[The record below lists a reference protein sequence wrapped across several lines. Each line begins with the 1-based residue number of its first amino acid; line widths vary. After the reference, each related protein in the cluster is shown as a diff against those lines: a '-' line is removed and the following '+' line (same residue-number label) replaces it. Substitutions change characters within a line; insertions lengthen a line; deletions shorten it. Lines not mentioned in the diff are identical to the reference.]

1 MGKPQS
7 VSEYLSALPE
17 AQEEALRSLRD
28 TIRAAA
34 PDAQETISSGVP
46 AFRYRDRYL
55 VSFGAAK
62 AHVSLFVMRGA
73 ALKMLEEELLGFDT
87 SNTVIRFPPDKPLPT
102 SLVEK
107 IVKIRIEEID
117 AREGDEHAEGDL
129 N

>member
-17 AQEEALRSLRD
+17 AQEKALRSLRE
-28 TIRAAA
+28 TIRSAA

-46 AFRYRDRYL
+46 AFRYRGKYL

-73 ALKMLEEELLGFDT
+73 ALKKLEEDLLDYDT
-87 SNTVIRFPPDKPLPT
+87 SNTVIRFTPDKPLPT
-102 SLVEK
+102 AVVEK
-107 IVKIRIEEID
+107 IVKLRMEEID
-117 AREGDEHAEGDL
+117 AREGD
-129 N
+129 

>member
-7 VSEYLSALPE
+7 ASEYLSALPK
-17 AQEEALRSLRD
+17 AQEEVLRSLRD

-34 PDAQETISSGVP
+34 PNAQETISSGVP
-46 AFRYRDRYL
+46 AFRYRDKYL

-73 ALKMLEEELLGFDT
+73 TLKMLEEELQSYDT
-87 SNTVIRFPPDKPLPT
+87 SNTVIRFTPDKPLPT
-102 SLVEK
+102 PIVEK

-117 AREGDEHAEGDL
+117 AHQGD
-129 N
+129 

>member
-1 MGKPQS
+1 MSKPQS

-17 AQEEALRSLRD
+17 AQEKALRSLRD

-46 AFRYRDRYL
+46 AFRYRGKYL

-73 ALKMLEEELLGFDT
+73 ALKILEDELLGYDT
-87 SNTVIRFPPDKPLPT
+87 SNTVIRFTPDKPLPT

-107 IVKIRIEEID
+107 IVKLRIEEID
-117 AREGDEHAEGDL
+117 AHQGD
-129 N
+129 

>member
-17 AQEEALRSLRD
+17 AQDKALRSLRD

-34 PDAQETISSGVP
+34 PNAQETISSGVP
-46 AFRYRDRYL
+46 AFRYRGKYL

-73 ALKMLEEELLGFDT
+73 ALKCSRRAAGYDT
-87 SNTVIRFPPDKPLPT
+87 SNTVIRFTPDKPLPT
-102 SLVEK
+102 PIVGK
-107 IVKIRIEEID
+107 IVKLRIEEID
-117 AREGDEHAEGDL
+117 AH
-129 N
+129 